1 MNRLSSRRHL
11 LPVRRDALRVSV
23 DDDHITVVDP
33 GGREHHLNP
42 TAYALWVL
50 CDGETAEAEMVDAVR
65 TLFAI
70 DLETATHDV
79 TSALD
84 RFDEAELI
92 EWHDPEEVP

>member
-1 MNRLSSRRHL
+1 MNRLASRLHL
-11 LPVRRDALRVSV
+11 LPMRREGLRISV
-23 DDDHITVVDP
+23 DNDHITVIDP
-33 GGREHHLNP
+33 RGLEHHLNP

-84 RFDEAELI
+84 RFDETGLI
-92 EWHDPEEVP
+92 EWHDPEGAP